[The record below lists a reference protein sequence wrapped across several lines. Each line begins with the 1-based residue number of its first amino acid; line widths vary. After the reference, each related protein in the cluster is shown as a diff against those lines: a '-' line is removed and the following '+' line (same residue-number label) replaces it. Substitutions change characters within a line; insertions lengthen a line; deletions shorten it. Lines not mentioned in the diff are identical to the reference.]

1 MNRKRLFYPRVVMGV
16 VLFYNFAAHTLF
28 AQSFTAKSW
37 THAGIDSILPGTS
50 WGTAGF
56 TLADVDR
63 DGDLDITISRR
74 EIDGG
79 RVYWYENQ
87 TNSWTRR
94 NLGVSD
100 EEQLGA
106 AVADINRDGF
116 PDLVVARFWF
126 ENPRV
131 LGQLHDSAWTRH
143 AYNGGLSGENHDIL
157 ACDVDRDGIPEILA
171 YSQKEGQGTLR
182 IYSIADPYHWLYQDI
197 SDRVN
202 ETVGSVVSSNGIHG
216 GFTPMGAGDLN
227 GDRYADVVMPS
238 GWYEHPGN
246 QEDTIWRFIPWPFPT
261 GKTPNLYGISCRS
274 WVADLDADG
283 DNDVIYTDCDVEG
296 SQGYWFENR
305 RKGRL
310 FLRHRL
316 PSPGD
321 PTGSFHSLAV
331 ADFDLDGDFDIFTGE
346 QEDPDRGMKPASLKE
361 RGFFWENTG
370 TTKKPSFK
378 VSIIQT
384 DNPGWH
390 DVQSG
395 DVDGDGD
402 TDMVSKIWNKD
413 GKHYHVD
420 YWENNIP
427 RE

>member
-1 MNRKRLFYPRVVMGV
+1 MNRKQLFYPMAVMGM
-16 VLFYNFAAHTLF
+16 VLLCSLIANTLF
-28 AQSFTAKSW
+28 AQGFTVRSW
-37 THAGIDSILPGTS
+37 IHASIDSILPGNS

-56 TLADVDR
+56 NLADLDR
-63 DGDLDITISRR
+63 DGDLDVTISRR

-87 TNSWTRR
+87 TGSWTRR

-106 AVADINRDGF
+106 AVADINRDAY

-131 LGQLHDSAWTRH
+131 LGQFPDSAWTRH
-143 AYNGGLSGENHDIL
+143 TYNGGLSGENHDIL

-182 IYSIADPYHWLYQDI
+182 IYHIADPYHWHYRDI
-197 SDRVN
+197 SDKVN
-202 ETVGSVVSSNGIHG
+202 ETAGSVMNSNGIHG

-227 GDRYADVVMPS
+227 GDRYADVVMPA
-238 GWYEHPGN
+238 GWYKHPGN
-246 QEDTIWRFIPWPFPT
+246 QKDTLWHFIPWPFPT

-274 WVADLDADG
+274 WIADLDADG
-283 DNDVIYTDCDVEG
+283 DNDVVYTDCDVEG
-296 SQGYWFENR
+296 SQGFWFENK
-305 RKGRL
+305 RKARI
-310 FLRHRL
+310 FIRHIL

-331 ADFDLDGDFDIFTGE
+331 ADFDQDGDLDIFTGE
-346 QEDPDRGMKPASLKE
+346 QEDPDKGMKPASLKE
-361 RGFFWENTG
+361 RGFFWENSG
-370 TTKKPSFK
+370 TRRKPSFR
-378 VSIIQT
+378 VSIIHT

-390 DVQSG
+390 DVQAG

-402 TDMVSKIWNKD
+402 MDMVSKVWNKD
-413 GKHYHVD
+413 GKYYHVD